1 MAQLRVHTIELLVAY
16 GKPVATLEAL
26 SDDALT
32 EVLETTVEADSA
44 EEIQNRK
51 IMCLHW
57 AAERGYSVLLRSIL
71 GIGNNV
77 EGLSEAQNGATA
89 ALIDFTL
96 ARLDLYLQLEA
107 LRVDDGGIRIDDDV
121 ARRLTQDS

>member
-32 EVLETTVEADSA
+32 ELLETTVEADSA

-57 AAERGYSVLLRSIL
+57 AAERGYSVLLRSIQR
-71 GIGNNV
+71 
-77 EGLSEAQNGATA
+77 AHGAA
-89 ALIDFTL
+89 SLEV
-96 ARLDLYLQLEA
+96 RLPQSCNSTRSQSYLNQ
-107 LRVDDGGIRIDDDV
+107 
-121 ARRLTQDS
+121 

>member
-1 MAQLRVHTIELLVAY
+1 M
-16 GKPVATLEAL
+16 LEARE
-26 SDDALT
+26 AL
-32 EVLETTVEADSA
+32 V
-44 EEIQNRK
+44 
-51 IMCLHW
+51 
-57 AAERGYSVLLRSIL
+57 
-71 GIGNNV
+71 
-77 EGLSEAQNGATA
+77 EAQNGATA